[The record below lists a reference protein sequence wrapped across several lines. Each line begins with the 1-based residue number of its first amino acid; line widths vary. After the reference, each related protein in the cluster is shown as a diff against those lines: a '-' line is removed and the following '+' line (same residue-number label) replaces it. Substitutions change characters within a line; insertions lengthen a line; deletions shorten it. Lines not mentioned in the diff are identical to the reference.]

1 MVVDPSVLL
10 QILFDEPGAADAVR
24 TVLDADDPIATSVG
38 VLEAEVVW
46 GARVD
51 FADDAVVALLERL
64 GVRVVPFE
72 PTQLAEARTAYARY
86 GKGRGHP
93 ARLNLGDCVS
103 YAVAKASDRS
113 LAFKGDDFARTDVVG
128 VRTG

>member
-10 QILFDEPGAADAVR
+10 QVLFDEPGAADAVR
-24 TVLDADDPIATSVG
+24 TVLDADDPIVTSVG
-38 VLEAEVVW
+38 ALEAEVVW
-46 GARVD
+46 GARTG
-51 FADDAVVALLERL
+51 FADDAVATLLERL
-64 GVRVVPFE
+64 GARVVAFDAAH
-72 PTQLAEARTAYARY
+72 LDEARAAYARF

-103 YAVAKASDRS
+103 YAVARS
-113 LAFKGDDFARTDVVG
+113 LGRPLAFKGDDFVHTDVDA

>member
-24 TVLDADDPIATSVG
+24 TVLEADDPIVTAVG
-38 VLEAEVVW
+38 ALEAEVVW
-46 GARVD
+46 GARSD
-51 FADDAVVALLERL
+51 FADAAVATLLARL
-64 GVRVVPFE
+64 GARIVAFE
-72 PTQLAEARTAYARY
+72 PEHLAEARAAYERY
-86 GKGRGHP
+86 GKGRGNP

-103 YAVAKASDRS
+103 YAVAKVTGRA
-113 LAFKGDDFARTDVVG
+113 LAFKGDDFSHTDAIS

>member
-24 TVLDADDPIATSVG
+24 MLLEADDPIATSVG

-46 GARVD
+46 GARSG
-51 FADDAVVALLERL
+51 FADAAVATLLMRL
-64 GVRVVPFE
+64 GVRVVAFE
-72 PTQLAEARTAYARY
+72 PEHLADARTAYDRF

-93 ARLNLGDCVS
+93 ARMNLGDCVS
-103 YAVAKASDRS
+103 YAVAKSTGRP
-113 LAFKGDDFARTDVVG
+113 LAFKGDDFSHTDAIT

>member
-24 TVLDADDPIATSVG
+24 TVLEGDDPVVTSVG
-38 VLEAEVVW
+38 ALEAEVVW
-46 GARVD
+46 GARSG
-51 FADDAVVALLERL
+51 FADGMVATLLARL
-64 GVRVVPFE
+64 GVRIVAFE
-72 PTQLAEARTAYARY
+72 PEHLTEARSAYERF

-103 YAVAKASDRS
+103 YAVAKATGRL
-113 LAFKGDDFARTDVVG
+113 LAFKGDDFTHTDVVAL
-128 VRTG
+128 RTG